1 MAKKRR
7 GSFTWKEDRQLIQ
20 MAAAS
25 ATLGEAAAIFRTSAE
40 RIERKAKKL
49 GIKLKGKQPSA
60 GL

>member
-7 GSFTWKEDRQLIQ
+7 GRFTWKEDRQLIQ

-25 ATLGEAAAIFRTSAE
+25 GTLEGAAATFGTSVETIKQKAE
-40 RIERKAKKL
+40 KL
-49 GIKLKGKQPSA
+49 GIKLKGRVPSA